1 MEGLANLF
9 FPYAIKRVSSL
20 NGHLAHYT
28 SVYSAS
34 SIIENQELW
43 LSHPKYANDFQE
55 IEYAQRMMKD
65 IFVGEWGER
74 FINVLNAAHGNVGDE
89 VREIFEKYLT
99 TDWKNISDLSNV
111 YMTCFTEHV
120 ESEQKLGR
128 LSMWRGYARDNGVA
142 LCFSTEPFKQES
154 NKLKIYSSP
163 VFYADF
169 PDFLHQ
175 FVKIVLGLEENL
187 TLLKNAEPQQ
197 LRISAEYFLIFT
209 LLSTKHPGFREENEW
224 RILYLGEDV
233 GHIED
238 GEHQEKP
245 IKKFKLANVQ
255 SGEIDLNISN
265 IIDRVIIGPIED
277 SESVKKKLTDSMS
290 IIGMDSESVIIDSEI
305 PYRAEPAIQK

>member
-9 FPYAIKRVSSL
+9 FPYATKRASRL

-28 SVYSAS
+28 SVNAAS

-43 LSHPKYANDFQE
+43 LSHPKYANDFLE
-55 IEYAQRMMKD
+55 IEYAQGMMKN

-74 FINVLNAAHGNVGDE
+74 FIGVLNAAHGNVGDE
-89 VREIFEKYLT
+89 VREIFARYLT

-120 ESEQKLGR
+120 ESEQELGR

-142 LCFSTEPFKQES
+142 LCFSTEPFKQET

-175 FVKIVLGLEENL
+175 FVRIVLGLEENL

-197 LRISAEYFLIFT
+197 LKETAKSFLIFT

-224 RILYLGEDV
+224 RILYLGENVD
-233 GHIED
+233 HIED
-238 GEHQEKP
+238 GEHKEKP

-255 SGEIDLNISN
+255 SGEINLNTKN

-290 IIGMDSESVIIDSEI
+290 IIGMDSEDVIIDSEI
-305 PYRAEPAIQK
+305 PYREELTVQK